1 MTDTAKSIGKY
12 HIVEELGR
20 GGFATVYKA
29 LDTGMGLNR
38 EVALKVL
45 HPHLASDPGFISR
58 FQREAQVTAKLFHP
72 HIAMLLEAGEIE
84 GRYYLAMQ
92 YISGRNLR
100 DLVRD
105 QGLLPL
111 DTIAAIVEQMGAALD
126 FAHGR
131 GVIHRDV
138 KPGNIIVDDDLHAT
152 LTDFGIVKALEG
164 TTLYTTSGGVWG
176 TPSYVS
182 PEQATSGVLDGR
194 SDLYSLAVVAYEL
207 CTGQVP
213 FVADT
218 TPSLYYKIVH
228 EAPPASS
235 LVHPRAT
242 GPLQTVLS
250 KALAKSP
257 EQRYANGRELADAL
271 RAAVQVVQHE
281 TIQQLVAQ
289 AKTSLA
295 QADFDGAET
304 NLKQALAIRADDPAA
319 QEALSQVA
327 TRREVNQRYQALAQ
341 TVAQARADAAALT
354 QRDPHLPDPEGVLAL
369 FAQGNAVAPGLPAP
383 GQVDSPVQP
392 GDEWDWPR
400 RPGLP
405 APGQVEPPRPTTWA
419 QRYAGAEMATRLIG
433 GFLLVLGIYLAIA
446 SSPYPLPDSEKMNA
460 LRLGHLLWGFGLG
473 GVVVAVAVLIAMSR
487 DEQKISRVA
496 PNIVLAVGLLVFLIG
511 VRIGAVTVITTI
523 PEAAATAMIVR
534 DGMLVVGIGV
544 GLATAGYILMRWL
557 GEQPTAER
565 PPT

>member
-12 HIVEELGR
+12 QIVEDLGR

-72 HIAMLLEAGEIE
+72 NIAMLLEAGEVE

-111 DTIAAIVEQMGAALD
+111 DTIVTIIEQMGAALD
-126 FAHGR
+126 FAHSR

-194 SDLYSLAVVAYEL
+194 SDLYSLGVVAFEL
-207 CTGQVP
+207 CTGQAP
-213 FVADT
+213 FAADT

-235 LVHPRAT
+235 LIHSRAI

-257 EQRYANGRELADAL
+257 EERYASGRELAEAL
-271 RAAVQVVQHE
+271 RAAVGEVQHE

-289 AKTSLA
+289 ARASLA
-295 QADFDGAET
+295 QDEFDAAEA
-304 NLKQALAIRADDPAA
+304 NLKQALAIRADDHAA
-319 QEALSQVA
+319 QELISQVA

-354 QRDPHLPDPEGVLAL
+354 QRDPQLPDPEGVLAL
-369 FAQGNAVAPGLPAP
+369 LAQSNPVAPGLPAL
-383 GQVDSPVQP
+383 GQVD
-392 GDEWDWPR
+392 
-400 RPGLP
+400 
-405 APGQVEPPRPTTWA
+405 PPRPTTWA
-419 QRYAGAEMATRLIG
+419 QRYVGAEMATRLVG
-433 GFLLVLGIYLAIA
+433 AFLLVLGIYLATG
-446 SSPYPLPDSEKMNA
+446 SSPYPIPDSEQLSA
-460 LRLGHLLWGFGLG
+460 IRLGHLLWGFGLG
-473 GVVVAVAVLIAMSR
+473 AAVVAVAVLIALSR
-487 DEQKISRVA
+487 EQQKPSRMA
-496 PNIVLAVGLLVFLIG
+496 PTTVLAAGLLVFFIGIKIGKVTLIT
-511 VRIGAVTVITTI
+511 AI
-523 PEAAATAMIVR
+523 PEAAASAMIIR
-534 DGMLVVGIGV
+534 DGMLVTGIGV
-544 GLATAGYILMRWL
+544 GLATAGYALMR
-557 GEQPTAER
+557 
-565 PPT
+565 

>member
-72 HIAMLLEAGEIE
+72 NIAMLLEAGEIE

-207 CTGQVP
+207 CTGHVP
-213 FVADT
+213 FAADT

-228 EAPPASS
+228 EAPPVSS

-242 GPLQTVLS
+242 GPLQAVLS

-271 RAAVQVVQHE
+271 AAAVQEVQHD

-289 AKTSLA
+289 ARASLA
-295 QADFDGAET
+295 QTDFDAAET

-319 QEALSQVA
+319 QELLSQVA
-327 TRREVNQRYQALAQ
+327 TRREANQRYQALAQ
-341 TVAQARADAAALT
+341 SVAHARAAAAELT

-383 GQVDSPVQP
+383 GQVDPP
-392 GDEWDWPR
+392 G
-400 RPGLP
+400 
-405 APGQVEPPRPTTWA
+405 PTTWA
-419 QRYAGAEMATRLIG
+419 QRYAGAEMASRLIG
-433 GFLLVLGIYLAIA
+433 AFLVVLGIYLATA
-446 SSPYPLPDSEKMNA
+446 SSPYPMPDSDELSA
-460 LRLGHLLWGFGLG
+460 IRLGHLIWGFALG
-473 GVVVAVAVLIAMSR
+473 AIVVAVAVLIALSR
-487 DEQKISRVA
+487 DPQKTSRMA
-496 PNIVLAVGLLVFLIG
+496 PNIVLAVGLLVFFIG
-511 VRIGAVTVITTI
+511 VRIGAVTLITAV
-523 PEAAATAMIVR
+523 PEAAASAMIIR
-534 DGMLVVGIGV
+534 DGMLVTGIGV
-544 GLATAGYILMRWL
+544 GLATAGYALMRRL

-565 PPT
+565 SPT